1 MTLEEKI
8 RERVNSGENLDSIM
22 EEITSIANKIEQEKK
37 EVGSREKYI
46 KELENK
52 FYNIQIS
59 QNDPTRDWEIA
70 GIIMALNYA
79 DKDPNAS
86 KEDIEDVYENGTKAI
101 ESLLDTAMELNSFL
115 MDLFR

>member
-8 RERVNSGENLDSIM
+8 RERINSGENLDSIM

-37 EVGSREKYI
+37 VVSSRDLYI
-46 KELENK
+46 KELEDK
-52 FYNIQIS
+52 FYEEASRENPS
-59 QNDPTRDWEIA
+59 RNWEIA
-70 GIIMALNYA
+70 SIIMALNFA

-86 KEDIEDVYENGTKAI
+86 KKDIEDIYENGSKAI
-101 ESLLDTAMELNSFL
+101 ESLLDTAMELTSFL